1 MRHRHGADDIRR
13 ARSAGVP
20 QRRLLLRDRMA
31 QAVAAGPVHAGRAH
45 RHACRSRRWRI
56 PLHAR
61 GRSSPPRAP
70 HPSVRVVPRGP
81 VMTTLLW
88 ILIAIQVAMGVF
100 DTFYHHELTE
110 RLAWRPSQRYELK
123 LHGLRNMLYA
133 FLFLV
138 LGWLEVDGMLAVI
151 VILVLVAEIVI
162 TLMDF
167 VEEDL
172 SRKLPPSERINHTL
186 LAINYG
192 AILVLLLPLLIEWAL
207 QPTGYKLAY
216 AGPLSLV
223 AAAAALGAGLCGL
236 RDFAAAKRLGC
247 LASPPA
253 GELVAKL
260 PGPKTIL
267 VTGATGF
274 IGSRLAAALGEAGHR
289 VIALVRNSSKVEM
302 LAPPIMLITSL
313 DQLSAD
319 EKIDAIVNLAGEPI
333 GNGLWTEEKR
343 RRILDSRID
352 MTSDVVL
359 LIALLAHKPAVLVSG
374 SAVGW
379 YGLWQDQVLTESA
392 KSHACFSH
400 ELCEAWEQAARPAA
414 ANGVR
419 VVNLRIGLVLGTEG
433 GFVTRLL
440 TPFEFGLGGPIG
452 SGKQWMSWIER
463 DDLVRLIAYV
473 IAKGDIEGPVNG
485 TAPIPVT
492 NTRFTEEL
500 GRRLRRPALFR
511 IPAAL
516 LRKVGGDFAEELLLG
531 GQRVLPNKAL
541 SSGFVFRHE
550 TVRSAFDAIL

>member
-1 MRHRHGADDIRR
+1 
-13 ARSAGVP
+13 
-20 QRRLLLRDRMA
+20 
-31 QAVAAGPVHAGRAH
+31 
-45 RHACRSRRWRI
+45 
-56 PLHAR
+56 
-61 GRSSPPRAP
+61 
-70 HPSVRVVPRGP
+70 
-81 VMTTLLW
+81 MTTFLW

-123 LHGLRNMLYA
+123 LHGLRNILYA

-138 LGWLEVDGMLAVI
+138 LGWLEVYGILAVI

-207 QPTGYKLAY
+207 QPTGVKLAY
-216 AGPLSLV
+216 AGLLSVV

-236 RDFAAAKRLGC
+236 RDFAAARRLGS
-247 LASPPA
+247 LVSPPA

-260 PGPKTIL
+260 PGRKTIL

-274 IGSRLAAALGEAGHR
+274 IGSRLVAALGEAGHR
-289 VIALVRNSSKVEM
+289 VIALVRNPAKAEM

-313 DQLSAD
+313 DQLPDD
-319 EKIDAIVNLAGEPI
+319 ENIDAIVNLAGEPI

-343 RRILDSRID
+343 RRILDSRIN
-352 MTSDVVL
+352 MTSEIVR
-359 LIALLAHKPAVLVSG
+359 LIARLARKPAVLVSG
-374 SAVGW
+374 SAIGW

-400 ELCEAWEQAARPAA
+400 ELCEAWEQAAQPAA
-414 ANGVR
+414 AHGVR

-433 GFVTRLL
+433 GFITRLL

-473 IAKGDIEGPVNG
+473 IAKDNIEGPVNG

-492 NTRFTEEL
+492 NSRFTEEL

-550 TVRSAFDAIL
+550 TVRSVFDAIL